1 MGFDKEKI
9 RQIRRLMILA
19 AVLVLVLKY
28 SNTVFNAVL
37 LGFGILKPFLYGGI
51 IAFVLNIPMKGIE
64 NGLLKRWKGKWADRL
79 KRPVCMVSAIVL
91 VILVINLVI
100 ITVVPQV
107 TRTAGELG
115 NKIPAF
121 VDNVVAELERW
132 SAEYPQIQE
141 QVARLETIEIN
152 WNTVMKNVVD
162 FLKNGVGNV
171 LTSTVSMA
179 SSIIGGVVNMVVAL
193 IFALYVLAQKE
204 KLADQGRRILSA
216 YLPVRADVKI
226 AHVMSL
232 LYRNFSNF
240 ITGQCLEAVILGT
253 MFVVSMAIFRM
264 PYAVMIG
271 VLIAFTA
278 LIPIVGAFIGCF
290 VGAFLILI
298 NNPMQAVWFVVLF
311 LTLQQIEGN
320 LIYPKVV
327 GSSVGLP
334 SIWVLMAVSVGGS
347 LFGIAG
353 MLFFIPLVSTVY
365 MLLRESVNARNER
378 KNKNRILISGGSDT
392 GQDGAYDPVLTAENT
407 ASPQTEGKGMS
418 GMEEAAGC
426 AAEKT
431 APVHGGPQ
439 KGVASMHEDPATGP
453 AARRDDV
460 KKGTA
465 TGHEAVEKDSGR
477 GTRKKDQNSGK
488 AVRQHR

>member
-19 AVLVLVLKY
+19 AVLVLALKY
-28 SNTVFNAVL
+28 SNTVISAVF
-37 LGFGILKPFLYGGI
+37 LGIGILKPFLYGGA

-64 NGLLKRWKGKWADRL
+64 KGLLKKWRGKWADRL

-91 VILVINLVI
+91 VVLVINLVI
-100 ITVVPQV
+100 ITVLPQV

-121 VDNVVAELERW
+121 VDNVVTELEKW
-132 SAEYPQIQE
+132 SAEYPQIQD
-141 QVARLETIEIN
+141 QVAKLETLEIN
-152 WNTVMKNVVD
+152 WDTVVKNIVD

-171 LTSTVSMA
+171 LTSTVSVA

-204 KLADQGRRILSA
+204 KLADQGKRILSA
-216 YLPVRADVKI
+216 YLPVRADEKI
-226 AHVMSL
+226 AHIMSL

-253 MFVVSMAIFRM
+253 MFVVAMAIFRM

-311 LTLQQIEGN
+311 LILQQIEGN

-365 MLLRESVNARNER
+365 MLLRESVNARNGIKER
-378 KNKNRILISGGSDT
+378 LLPDKTAEDT
-392 GQDGAYDPVLTAENT
+392 GQAGAVSSDPAPDAGRPATVQKGI
-407 ASPQTEGKGMS
+407 SEGG
-418 GMEEAAGC
+418 
-426 AAEKT
+426 KT
-431 APVHGGPQ
+431 APQ
-439 KGVASMHEDPATGP
+439 KEAESTEAPSEDKPES
-453 AARRDDV
+453 V
-460 KKGTA
+460 SL
-465 TGHEAVEKDSGR
+465 EDSGKVTSPGRR
-477 GTRKKDQNSGK
+477 GKRKRK
-488 AVRQHR
+488 

>member
-19 AVLVLVLKY
+19 AVLVLALKY
-28 SNTVFNAVL
+28 SNTVISAVF
-37 LGFGILKPFLYGGI
+37 LGIGILKPFLYGGA

-64 NGLLKRWKGKWADRL
+64 KGLLKKWRGKWADRL

-91 VILVINLVI
+91 VVLVINLVI
-100 ITVVPQV
+100 ITVLPQV

-121 VDNVVAELERW
+121 VDNVVTELEKW
-132 SAEYPQIQE
+132 SAEYPQIQD
-141 QVARLETIEIN
+141 QVAKLETLEIN
-152 WNTVMKNVVD
+152 WDTVVKNIVD

-171 LTSTVSMA
+171 LTSTVSVA

-216 YLPVRADVKI
+216 YLPVRADETI
-226 AHVMSL
+226 AHIMSL

-253 MFVVSMAIFRM
+253 MFVVAMAIFRM

-311 LTLQQIEGN
+311 LILQQIEGN

-365 MLLRESVNARNER
+365 MLLRESVNARNGIKEGLLLD
-378 KNKNRILISGGSDT
+378 KTAEDT
-392 GQDGAYDPVLTAENT
+392 GQAGPVSCDPAPGSGRTAT
-407 ASPQTEGKGMS
+407 VQKGKTES
-418 GMEEAAGC
+418 G
-426 AAEKT
+426 KT
-431 APVHGGPQ
+431 APQ
-439 KGVASMHEDPATGP
+439 KEAESTEAPSEDKPESVSLENP
-453 AARRDDV
+453 
-460 KKGTA
+460 
-465 TGHEAVEKDSGR
+465 
-477 GTRKKDQNSGK
+477 GK
-488 AVRQHR
+488 AASPGRRGKRKRK